1 MIKYVKGDAT
11 SPVGEG
17 KKVIAH
23 ICNDIGAW
31 GAGFVM
37 ALSKKWSEPEDH
49 YRTEAKKVIPNGTLT
64 LGDVQF
70 VPVTN
75 EITVANMI
83 AQHGIRSISYN
94 NKIPPIRYDAVNE
107 CLTKVNQYCI
117 DNKATLHAPR
127 FGASLAGGDWNII
140 EAIINS
146 TMSVDVTIYDF
157 N

>member
-1 MIKYVKGDAT
+1 MKGDAT

-23 ICNDIGAW
+23 ISNDIGAW

-37 ALSKKWSEPEDH
+37 ALSNKWSEPEDY

-70 VPVTN
+70 VPVTGD
-75 EITVANMI
+75 ITVANMI
-83 AQHGIRSISYN
+83 AQHGIRPSKDTLGIVT
-94 NKIPPIRYDAVNE
+94 PPIRYHALNE
-107 CLTKVNQYCI
+107 CLIKVNQYCI
-117 DNKATLHAPR
+117 DNNCTLHAPR
-127 FGASLAGGDWNII
+127 FGAGLAGGSWSLI
-140 EAIINS
+140 ETIINS